1 MQVSLIE
8 NVGALHGIRDAA
20 GMAQLERDGGL
31 TDERATIG
39 EIAAAPRPAGLLCDG
54 PPARANLSPLA
65 LGEDIAEGT
74 EWLWPSRVATRGLT
88 IACASRQAGAT
99 AVALEVASRV
109 STGMPFPDQPSGAPW
124 RPAGQVL
131 FVADGPTRK
140 RLAPRLA
147 AVEASLDR
155 CLAIPL
161 VQDADHRLELA
172 EVEEALARL
181 RGCRLVVFD
190 ALRVGLWRD
199 GELDDVST
207 RLFESLEGLA
217 ERFGVAVLAVVR
229 LPGVANPSNRALGA
243 LASCVAA
250 LCSFVVL
257 RDDTLPEHRSLDPL
271 RCVGD
276 TAALVFR
283 FRRGPAGAAPGVE
296 WRVEPGEGADCGGL
310 ALGLAAKERRSAAEW
325 LRDELR
331 NGPRTLSDLKTAARG
346 DGYSW
351 ATVERAKRRSR
362 VRSIT
367 VANGETRWALGQEA
381 WSGTMRAPSPGGAKH
396 EFAGV
401 AVPQFTVQQVTV
413 QQVRSLGWKTA
424 LLGEIRSLD
433 QYQPLEGGQGGQNVN
448 SPREVDPDNP
458 SPSAIE
464 TEPSEFSHE

>member
-1 MQVSLIE
+1 
-8 NVGALHGIRDAA
+8 
-20 GMAQLERDGGL
+20 MAQLERDRGL
-31 TDERATIG
+31 TDERATTC
-39 EIAAAPRPAGLLCDG
+39 EIAAAPRPAGLLCDR
-54 PPARANLSPLA
+54 PQSHANMSPLA
-65 LGEDIAEGT
+65 LGADIAEGI
-74 EWLWPSRVATRGLT
+74 EWLWSGRVATRGLT
-88 IACASRQAGAT
+88 IVCASRQAGAT

-109 STGMPFPDQPSGAPW
+109 STGVPFPDQASGAPG

-147 AVEASLDR
+147 AVEAALDR

-181 RGCRLVVFD
+181 RGGCRLVVFD

-283 FRRGPAGAAPGVE
+283 FRRGPAGTAPGVE
-296 WRVEPGEGADCGGL
+296 WRVEPGDGADCGGL

-331 NGPRTLSDLKTAARG
+331 NGARTLSDLKTAARG
-346 DGYSW
+346 HGYSW
-351 ATVERAKRRSR
+351 STVERAKRRSR

-367 VANGETRWALGQEA
+367 VANGETRWALRQEA
-381 WSGTMRAPSPGGAKH
+381 WSVTMRAPSPGDAEH
-396 EFAGV
+396 ELAGV

-413 QQVRSLGWKTA
+413 QQVQCLGWKSA
-424 LLGEIRSLD
+424 LLAEIRSLD
-433 QYQPLEGGQGGQNVN
+433 QYPPLDGGQGGQNVN
-448 SPREVDPDNP
+448 FPCEVDPNDRALPADAGKPMTNDK
-458 SPSAIE
+458 
-464 TEPSEFSHE
+464 